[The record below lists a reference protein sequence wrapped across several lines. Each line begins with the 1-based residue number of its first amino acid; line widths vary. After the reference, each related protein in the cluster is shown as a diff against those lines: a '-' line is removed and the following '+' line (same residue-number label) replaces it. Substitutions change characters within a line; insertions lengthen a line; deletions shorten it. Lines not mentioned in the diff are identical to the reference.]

1 MSKIAIIAWREFT
14 QTVLRKVFL
23 LAIVGIPVLIVG
35 VGVLAVVV
43 ITGHKEP
50 PLEGTIAVVDPTGEV
65 IEAARREFDP
75 KRIKKDRQQEL
86 EQIQQATEDI
96 LSGAATPGAVPGF
109 DPPGGTFRMG
119 IGQGTVNVRIEAVT
133 DASDSTVDGLR
144 QRVHAGDLLAVAIIP
159 ADVIEIPDST
169 LPTGDRPKFEL
180 LITEHLDA
188 DHADFIEKTI
198 GEAVVQVRA
207 ERAGLDPDTDM
218 ALLVEGPRSSTTRM
232 LANGE
237 EVPESAKLREIKSQ
251 IIPMAFMMLLWV
263 AVFTSAQ
270 HLMMSTIE
278 EKSNRVME
286 VLLSAVSPFQLM
298 AGKILGHGFVG
309 LLIMSIYSSLAVTG
323 LALAARMD
331 LITVSDL
338 AFLVIYFFMAY
349 VMIAS
354 IMAAVGS
361 AVTDLREA
369 NMLIMPVMFVVMIPL
384 ILWMPISQAPNG
396 ALATSFS
403 YIPPAIPFVMILR
416 IAADEPVPLWQIPAT
431 IAWGYACVLA
441 MVWMSAKI
449 FRVGVLMY
457 GKPPSPLQLIK
468 WLRYA

>member
-1 MSKIAIIAWREFT
+1 MAKIAIIAWREFS

-23 LAIVGIPVLIVG
+23 LAIVGLPLLVVGAMFLVL
-35 VGVLAVVV
+35 VV
-43 ITGHKEP
+43 IEGHEEP

-75 KRIKKDRQQEL
+75 NRIEDDRQREMEQGQEAI
-86 EQIQQATEDI
+86 EEI
-96 LSGAATPGAVPGF
+96 LAGAGAPGVLPGL
-109 DPPGGTFRMG
+109 DPPAGFIEIG
-119 IGQGTVNVRIEAVT
+119 IGRGMVNVRIEAVT
-133 DASDSTVDGLR
+133 SASDSTVDGLR
-144 QRVHAGDLLAVAIIP
+144 QRVHSNDLLAVAIIT
-159 ADVIEIPDST
+159 ADVIEVPDPAS
-169 LPTGDRPKFEL
+169 PKSDRPKFDL

-188 DHADFIEKTI
+188 DHADFIEERI
-198 GEAVVQVRA
+198 GEAVVRVRA
-207 ERAGLDPDTDM
+207 ERAGLDPDTAM
-218 ALLVEGPRSSTTRM
+218 ALLRRPRSNTTRM
-232 LANGE
+232 LADGK
-237 EVPESAKLREIKSQ
+237 EVAESAKVRKIRSLIV
-251 IIPMAFMMLLWV
+251 PMAFMMLLWV
-263 AVFTSAQ
+263 AVFTSSQ

-309 LLIMSIYSSLAVTG
+309 LLIMSIYSSLALIG
-323 LALAARMD
+323 LALLARMD
-331 LITVSDL
+331 LITVTDL
-338 AFLVIYFFMAY
+338 AFLVVYFFMAY
-349 VMIAS
+349 FMIAS

-361 AVTDLREA
+361 AVTDIREA
-369 NMLIMPVMFVVMIPL
+369 NTLITPVMFVVMIPL

-396 ALATSFS
+396 GLATSFS

>member
-14 QTVLRKVFL
+14 QTVLRKIFL
-23 LAIVGIPVLIVG
+23 LAIIGIPVLIVG
-35 VGVLAVVV
+35 AIVLMVVV
-43 ITGHKEP
+43 MAGHEEP

-75 KRIKKDRQQEL
+75 TRIEADRQQERD
-86 EQIQQATEDI
+86 QIQQATQDI
-96 LSGAATPGAVPGF
+96 LSGGATSGAIPGINPRA
-109 DPPGGTFRMG
+109 GTFEMG
-119 IGQGTVNVRIEAVT
+119 ISHGRVDVRIEAVT
-133 DASDSTVDGLR
+133 DASDATVDDLR
-144 QRVHAGDLLAVAIIP
+144 QRVHGDDLLAVAIIP
-159 ADVIEIPDST
+159 ADVLETPDRTS
-169 LPTGDRPKFEL
+169 PRGARPKFGL
-180 LITEHLDA
+180 LVAERLDA
-188 DHADFIEKTI
+188 DHADFIERRI
-198 GEAVVQVRA
+198 GKAVVRVRA
-207 ERAGLDPDTDM
+207 ERAGLDPDTAM
-218 ALLVEGPRSSTTRM
+218 ALLEPPSSNTTRM

-237 EVPESAKLREIKSQ
+237 EVAESTKLRKIRSL

-263 AVFTSAQ
+263 AVFTSSQ

-309 LLIMSIYSSLAVTG
+309 LLIMSIYSSLAVIG

-338 AFLVIYFFMAY
+338 VFLVVYFFMAY
-349 VMIAS
+349 FMIAS
-354 IMAAVGS
+354 IMAAVGG
-361 AVTDLREA
+361 AVTDIREA
-369 NMLIMPVMFVVMIPL
+369 NTLIMPVMFVVMIPL
-384 ILWMPISQAPNG
+384 MLWMPISEAPNG
-396 ALATSFS
+396 GLATSFS

-416 IAADEPVPLWQIPAT
+416 IAADEPVPVWQIPAT